1 MLIIMNKRSFMLGT
15 AATLAAPAA
24 MAAASCRP
32 ALDGR
37 SGRLD
42 WQAYLGER
50 FELDDGQG
58 ARSSVR
64 LARISAAPA
73 RRGCEQFSLVF
84 ETPQGVRAVPA
95 GLYRLEHADGHAT
108 ALYMSEGLRADFNLL
123 HSARA

>member
-1 MLIIMNKRSFMLGT
+1 MLIETMNKRSFMLGT

-37 SGRLD
+37 PGRLD

-58 ARSSVR
+58 ARTSVR

-84 ETPQGVRAVPA
+84 ETPQGVQAVPA
-95 GLYRLEHADGHAT
+95 GLYRLEHVDGHTT
-108 ALYMSEGLRADFNLL
+108 ALYLSEGLRADFNLL
-123 HSARA
+123 RSG

>member
-1 MLIIMNKRSFMLGT
+1 MLITMNKRSFMLGT

-50 FELDDGQG
+50 FELEDEQG
-58 ARSSVR
+58 ARAMVR
-64 LARISAAPA
+64 LASIGTAPA

-84 ETPQGVRAVPA
+84 EAPQGEPAPPA

-108 ALYMSEGLRADFNLL
+108 ALYMSAGLRADFNLL
-123 HSARA
+123 RSG